1 MQANIPAVDEARA
14 ATDVSQDAT
23 EPLVAEEPP
32 AALGGQEGGNTVLNK
47 SGPRSQAATGETDE
61 AFLNMPFAIEFCAG
75 TAGLTAQIRKLGL
88 TASFGVDHVV
98 KAGAKAPVQKL
109 DLSSPGA
116 LELAMEWLS
125 NPMCM
130 YAHFGI
136 PCGTCSRAREIPIEG
151 GGPKPLRS
159 EQTPEGLRGLSA
171 ADQRRVDLANA
182 VYETCCKLILHCI
195 SEGVDWSLEQPRRS
209 LFWWTKYWKAI
220 VEASNPWYATFHSC
234 MYGGSRPK
242 ATTIASSLWE
252 IKQLEVECNGQHT
265 HLPWGRTPHG
275 FATADE
281 VEYPINL
288 CKEWARIVFEA
299 VSKKCNPSI
308 SVFPKNPDKRA
319 RASAN
324 KQTKKSLAFMPEWSH
339 VQTFYAGDQPA
350 MQIGTKLR
358 VDTPLEDQ
366 QIPAYSRILRITH
379 NKEGGEERGWHIA
392 AGIAWSEE
400 SYIEEAIKRGHPA
413 NIFQGMPK
421 LLEEAI
427 KNNVVL
433 KPDQLV
439 MKRASWLKKWTPRA
453 LELSKQEAA
462 LRDHWPQHRRKIL
475 QGKRFLVL
483 KEMIEDMQFPDPG
496 IATEMVEGFNL
507 IGNCGGG
514 SSLPH
519 DFQPATLTA
528 SDLELHAEQSNKAI
542 MHSTKSSGAPEVDE
556 ELWKK
561 TKEEEE
567 KGWLVELGGLPSD
580 RGRVSRR
587 FAVVQSEKVR
597 PIDNYSESQVND
609 AATVLNKCTVD
620 GVDTIAAAIAKT
632 MKVLRAHG
640 KSSKLF
646 GRSFDLKSAYRQLAV
661 SDSSLKWARLAV
673 YCPGDKKTHCF
684 QQFSLPFGARASVV
698 AFLRCAR
705 MLQWFAMK
713 LDIIVTCY
721 FDDYV
726 CISQPSLAS
735 NTSKCFETLLD
746 LLGWKY
752 DKSGDKS
759 DQMSETVSALG
770 VLFDLS
776 QTESGKLLVSNTE
789 KRKADV
795 CGQVAEA
802 LDKKVLT
809 QHAAASLKGR
819 LGFAE
824 GQLFGRGVK
833 RLVNELGK
841 HALHPPK
848 KNELQESTL
857 RALQDVSERIEK
869 APPRLV
875 DCHTDE
881 TCLMFTDAYF
891 DSEAKE
897 GGIGGVLINKSGCI
911 TSWFGQKVSSP
922 FCSSFMA
929 EDQEQAIGE
938 LEAFAVLVGLDL
950 WKKQLSAKHMI
961 CFVDNEGARYLILK
975 GYSGNPTISKI
986 VHNVALL
993 EERYF
998 ILPWYS
1004 RVPTECNIAD
1014 KPSRGI
1020 EHEALSEDIKR
1031 EVVGLEK
1038 LLHETYER

>member
-1 MQANIPAVDEARA
+1 MPAADEARA
-14 ATDVSQDAT
+14 AKDVSLDAT
-23 EPLVAEEPP
+23 EPSVAEEPP
-32 AALGGQEGGNTVLNK
+32 AALGGQEGGSTILNE
-47 SGPRSQAATGETDE
+47 PRPIPEATIGETEE
-61 AFLNMPFAIEFCAG
+61 AFTNMPFAVEFCSG
-75 TAGLTAQIRKLGL
+75 TAGLTAQLRKLGL
-88 TASFGVDHVV
+88 AASFGVDHVV
-98 KAGAKAPVQKL
+98 KAGSKAPVRKL

-116 LELAMEWLS
+116 LELGMEWIS
-125 NPMCM
+125 NPGCM
-130 YAHFGI
+130 YVHFGI
-136 PCGTCSRAREIPIEG
+136 PCGTCSRAREIPIQG

-159 EQTPEGLRGLSA
+159 EQTPEGLQGLSD

-195 SEGVDWSLEQPRRS
+195 AEGVDWSLEQPRRS
-209 LFWWTKYWKAI
+209 LFWWTKYWKSI
-220 VEASNPWYATFHSC
+220 VESSRPWYASFHSC
-234 MYGGSRPK
+234 MYGGARPK

-252 IKQLEVECNGQHT
+252 IKQLDAECNGQHV

-288 CKEWARIVFEA
+288 CKEWAKIIFE
-299 VSKKCNPSI
+299 VITKKCNPSV

-319 RASAN
+319 RACAN

-339 VQTFYAGDQPA
+339 VETFYSKDPPSWEVGA
-350 MQIGTKLR
+350 KLK
-358 VDTPLEDQ
+358 VDTPLGDHN
-366 QIPAYSRILRITH
+366 IPAYSRILRITH
-379 NKEGGEERGWHIA
+379 NKEGGEERGWQIA
-392 AGIAWSEE
+392 VGIAWSEE
-400 SYIEEAIKRGHPA
+400 SYIGEATRRGHPA

-427 KNNVVL
+427 KNNVTL
-433 KPDQLV
+433 SPDQLV
-439 MKRASWLKKWTPRA
+439 LKRAAWLKKWTSRA
-453 LELSKQEAA
+453 LELSRQEAE
-462 LRDHWPQHRRKIL
+462 LHDHWPQHRRKIL

-483 KEMIEDMQFPDPG
+483 QEMIKDMQFPDPG
-496 IATEMVEGFNL
+496 IAKEMIEGFNL

-528 SDLELHAEQSNKAI
+528 DDLELHAAQSNKAI
-542 MHSTKSSGAPEVDE
+542 MHSTKSSGDHVVDK

-567 KGWLVELGGLPSD
+567 KGWLTELDSLPDD

-597 PIDNYSESQVND
+597 PIDNYSESQIND
-609 AATVLNKCTVD
+609 ATTVLNKCTVD
-620 GVDTIAAAIAKT
+620 GVDTIAAAIAST
-632 MKVLRAHG
+632 MKALRARG
-640 KSSKLF
+640 KSSKLH

-661 SDSSLKWARLAV
+661 SDSSLRWARLAV
-673 YCPGDKKTHCF
+673 YCPEDKKTHCF
-684 QQFSLPFGARASVV
+684 QQFSLPFGARSSVV

-713 LDIIVTCY
+713 LDIIATCY

-726 CISQPSLAS
+726 CISQPELAA

-746 LLGWKY
+746 LLGRKY

-776 QTESGKLLVSNTE
+776 KTGSGKLFVSNTE
-789 KRKADV
+789 KRKVDV
-795 CGQVAEA
+795 CEQVAEA
-802 LDKKVLT
+802 LARGVLS

-833 RLVNELGK
+833 RLINELGK

-848 KNELQESTL
+848 RNELQEETL
-857 RALQDVSERIEK
+857 CALRDVSERIEK
-869 APPRLV
+869 APPRMV

-881 TCLMFTDAYF
+881 TCLMFTDACF

-897 GGIGGVLINKSGCI
+897 GGIGGVLINRCGYV
-911 TSWFGQKVSSP
+911 TSWFGHKVSSA

-938 LEAFAVLVGLDL
+938 LEAFAVLAGLDL
-950 WKKQLSAKHMI
+950 WKKHLSAKHLI

-975 GYSGNPTISKI
+975 GYSGNPTISRI
-986 VHNVALL
+986 VHNIALL
-993 EERYF
+993 EESYF

-1020 EHEALSEDIKR
+1020 EHEALSADIR
-1031 EVVGLEK
+1031 CEVVGLEK